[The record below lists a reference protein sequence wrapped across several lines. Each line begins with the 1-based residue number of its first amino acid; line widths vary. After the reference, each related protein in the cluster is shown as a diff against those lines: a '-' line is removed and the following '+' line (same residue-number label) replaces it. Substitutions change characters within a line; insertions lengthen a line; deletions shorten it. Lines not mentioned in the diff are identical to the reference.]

1 MSRILIALFLALL
14 ASSSLG
20 SHLSEDEV
28 VAMEE
33 ACEKLRQEK
42 LAPEKAAV
50 LKRCLSAGKNTRREC
65 EAQAG
70 AYGEIRTG
78 AIRRPGKYYELPEC
92 EAAYRAREHFRV
104 NPGR

>member
-1 MSRILIALFLALL
+1 MRTVWLLLVAVFAIAPAG
-14 ASSSLG
+14 A
-20 SHLSEDEV
+20 SHLSEAEV
-28 VAMEE
+28 LAMEE
-33 ACEKLRQEK
+33 ACQSLRAAK

-50 LKRCLSAGKNTRREC
+50 YKNCMASGEAGEPEC

-78 AIRRPGKYYELPEC
+78 AIRTLGKYYDLPEC
-92 EAAYRAREHFRV
+92 EKAYRAREHFKI

>member
-1 MSRILIALFLALL
+1 MRTVWVLL
-14 ASSSLG
+14 VAVFAISPVDA
-20 SHLSEDEV
+20 SHLSEAEV

-33 ACEKLRQEK
+33 ACQSLRAEK

-50 LKRCLSAGKNTRREC
+50 YQDCMATGKSSEPEC
-65 EAQAG
+65 ESQAS

-78 AIRRPGKYYELPEC
+78 AIRTLGKYYDLPEC
-92 EAAYRAREHFRV
+92 EEAYRAREHFKI